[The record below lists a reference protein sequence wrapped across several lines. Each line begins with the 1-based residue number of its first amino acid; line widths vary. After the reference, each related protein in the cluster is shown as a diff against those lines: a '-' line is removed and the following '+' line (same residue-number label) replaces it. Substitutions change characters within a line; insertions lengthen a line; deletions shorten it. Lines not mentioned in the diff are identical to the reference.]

1 MNSKESTNVE
11 IDILVL
17 IQKIW
22 VKKFRILFF
31 AILFGVGAFF
41 ASLFLISPKYTATT
55 RVYVVNQNNQ
65 NNQGNLTAQD
75 LQAGTYLVSDYKE
88 IITSR
93 EVLTDV
99 IADNKLDKTVEELA
113 SALTVTIPSDTRVI
127 SIAVTEKNPKQA
139 SKLANSI
146 RKVAAEK
153 IKDVTKVQDVTT
165 LEKAEVPQRPSSPNV
180 KRNTMIGFVIGAF
193 MTVVMIVLFDLL
205 DDRVKSSDDVEEVLG
220 MTLLGVIPDVN
231 KL

>member
-22 VKKFRILFF
+22 AKKFRILFF

-146 RKVAAEK
+146 RKVASEK